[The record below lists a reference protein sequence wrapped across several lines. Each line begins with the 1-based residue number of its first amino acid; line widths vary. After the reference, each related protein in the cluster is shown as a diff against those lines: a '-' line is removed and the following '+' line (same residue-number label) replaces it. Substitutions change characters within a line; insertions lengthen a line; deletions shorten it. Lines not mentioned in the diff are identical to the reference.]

1 MNFKSLTAK
10 TLGAVVLLAGLA
22 PAAWAQSNTLPP
34 QLLNN
39 SKPLQG
45 DTVRFCIDK
54 FSPGAAFDKSVSQ
67 AIADALLVKAV
78 FVDAPTG
85 FPLDGQGF
93 YDELQLTMSKD
104 CDVMAGISILPDT
117 GIPAYPDWAT
127 VTRPYA
133 QVPFVLVTKD
143 PSYQSLGDI
152 PPGKVVGATIGSLGQ
167 GVILTYNQ
175 QQSEDKQLKYLPYAD
190 PKLMLKRLLDGHLV
204 GMVIWQPQ
212 LNIITDGNPE
222 AQGLRTISLAPLQ
235 PVFASVGD
243 LVSSRDAYLRSQIDT
258 AIGSLVADGT
268 IAKLMSDMGYAG
280 TPGP

>member
-1 MNFKSLTAK
+1 MLTAFAP
-10 TLGAVVLLAGLA
+10 LLVVGFMPL
-22 PAAWAQSNTLPP
+22 AWAQSDTLPP

-45 DTVRFCIDK
+45 DTIRFCVDK
-54 FSPGAAFDKSVSQ
+54 YSPGAAFDKAVSQ
-67 AIADALLVKAV
+67 AIADALLVKAA

-93 YDELQLTMSKD
+93 YDELQLTMSRD

-117 GIPAYPDWAT
+117 GVSPYPAWAT

-133 QVPFVLVTKD
+133 QIPFVLVTKD
-143 PSYQSLGDI
+143 PNYQSLGDI

-175 QQSEDKQLKYLPYAD
+175 QQPADKQLKYLPYAD
-190 PKLMLKRLLDGHLV
+190 PKLMLKRVLDGHLV

-212 LNIITDGNPE
+212 LNLITDNNPE
-222 AQGLRTISLAPLQ
+222 GQGLRTISLAPLQ
-235 PVFASVGD
+235 PVYAAVGD
-243 LVSSRDAYLRSQIDT
+243 LVNSRDAYLRSQIDS

-268 IAKLMSDMGYAG
+268 IAKLMADLGYAG